1 MTNGKKSN
9 YSIAVVAKLIKVNP
23 EQLIN
28 VNISTIEE
36 LIEKFSAKEKAI
48 DDYNDMLKNLGLQ
61 EIKGE

>member
-9 YSIAVVAKLIKVNP
+9 YSIAIVAKLINVKP

-36 LIEKFSAKEKAI
+36 LVEKFSTKEKAI
-48 DDYNDMLKNLGLQ
+48 DDYNKMIENLGLK
-61 EIKGE
+61 ETKGE